1 MLLGQI
7 WNTHNTKKEVIT
19 MGDKIQQIANKLHIL
34 IEEEKIK
41 EMDFLNAVDEVRI
54 QRNWNHE

>member
-1 MLLGQI
+1 
-7 WNTHNTKKEVIT
+7 

>member
-19 MGDKIQQIANKLHIL
+19 MGDKIQQIVNKLHIL